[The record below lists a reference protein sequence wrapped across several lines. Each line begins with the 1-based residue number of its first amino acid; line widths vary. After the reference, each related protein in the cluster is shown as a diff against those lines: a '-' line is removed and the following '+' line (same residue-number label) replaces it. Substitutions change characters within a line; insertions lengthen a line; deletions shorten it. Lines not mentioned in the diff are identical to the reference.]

1 MSTNLSCTVNSSG
14 ISAPVLSDII
24 TYLQQAYLGIFG
36 SDAYLA
42 PDSQDGQLLAIFAAA
57 INDSNAATIQC
68 YNSYSPSFAQ
78 GAGLS
83 SQVKINGLRRLV
95 ASNSTVDVQI
105 TGTPGTT
112 LNNCLVA
119 DNQGNQWSIAN
130 GTVIDVSGSNIV
142 LATAVNPGAIPAA
155 LGTINTILT
164 PTLGWQT
171 VYNIADATLGNP
183 VETDNILR
191 VRQSVSTEY
200 PALSVPQAVAAAV
213 SNVSGVIQ
221 SMLYENPTGTVDSN
235 GVPAHSIAVV
245 TSGGDPVAIANAI
258 ANRKSP
264 GCGTY
269 GTTTET
275 VMVEGYPTNINF
287 FIASNQV
294 LTTTITLQAFN
305 GYTYNDGNTAAQNLV
320 NYIKTLTIGQDVYLT
335 NAYAAI
341 IGTTYHVV
349 SIAFGLN
356 GSDQTIQD
364 VIIPFNG
371 LASLQLNAVTVQVQ

>member
-245 TSGGDPVAIANAI
+245 TFLCHIFDRQTAVVWGQRG
-258 ANRKSP
+258 
-264 GCGTY
+264 
-269 GTTTET
+269 
-275 VMVEGYPTNINF
+275 
-287 FIASNQV
+287 QV
-294 LTTTITLQAFN
+294 ILSHLHAMKL
-305 GYTYNDGNTAAQNLV
+305 YY
-320 NYIKTLTIGQDVYLT
+320 
-335 NAYAAI
+335 
-341 IGTTYHVV
+341 
-349 SIAFGLN
+349 
-356 GSDQTIQD
+356 
-364 VIIPFNG
+364 
-371 LASLQLNAVTVQVQ
+371 